1 MKISGSIWMVL
12 AILAVPLAA
21 PTAARAQEK
30 AADAFAAVM
39 QNAGHKAAVLD
50 AARQSPAWSHM
61 ACPAATFAQQP
72 EVGVYVPIQFNPAGQ
87 PVAGE
92 WREGVIA
99 TGCGA
104 TVTLNVLTKVTAPAT
119 LASGPLLPGG
129 TIADPVLQND
139 AQANAVAAA
148 GGIPAACKDAYI
160 ADTKFNAFEGPANPD
175 LPKGQQAAPWRET
188 WTLSLCGTTK
198 NVVMHFAPDAKGVTI
213 HVNPS
218 ETTTG

>member
-1 MKISGSIWMVL
+1 MKISGSILMVL
-12 AILAVPLAA
+12 ALLAITLTVPSAA
-21 PTAARAQEK
+21 QAEEK
-30 AADAFAAVM
+30 AADAFAAVI
-39 QNAGHKAAVLD
+39 QNAGYKAAVMD
-50 AARQSPAWSHM
+50 AARQSSAWSHM
-61 ACPAATFAQQP
+61 ACPTATFAQQP
-72 EVGVYVPIQFNPAGQ
+72 EIGVYVPIHFNPAGQ

-92 WREGVIA
+92 WREGIIA
-99 TGCGA
+99 TGCST

-148 GGIPAACKDAYI
+148 GGIPPSCKDAYI
-160 ADTKFNAFEGPANPD
+160 ANTVFCAYEGSANST
-175 LPKGQQAAPWRET
+175 LPKGEQTAPWREI

-198 NVVMHFAPDAKGVTI
+198 NVVMHFTPNPQGVTI
-213 HVNPS
+213 YVNPS

>member
-1 MKISGSIWMVL
+1 MKVTTSIGLVL
-12 AILAVPLAA
+12 LLLAVPRAGQ
-21 PTAARAQEK
+21 AQEK

-61 ACPAATFAQQP
+61 ACPSATFAPQP
-72 EVGVYVPIQFNPAGQ
+72 EIGVYVPIQFNPAGQ
-87 PVAGE
+87 PVAGQ
-92 WREGVIA
+92 WREGIIA

-104 TVTLNVLTKVTAPAT
+104 TATLNVLTKVTAPAT
-119 LASGPLLPGG
+119 LATGPLLPGG

-139 AQANAVAAA
+139 AQTYAVIAA
-148 GGIPAACKDAYI
+148 GGIPASCKDAYI
-160 ADTKFNAFEGPANPD
+160 ANTNFDAYEGPANPA
-175 LPKGQQAAPWRET
+175 LPKGEQAAPWRET

-198 NVVMHFAPDAKGVTI
+198 NVVLHFSPDPKGVTI

>member
-1 MKISGSIWMVL
+1 MKISASIWVVL
-12 AILAVPLAA
+12 AVLAVPLGAA
-21 PTAARAQEK
+21 AQEK
-30 AADAFAAVM
+30 ASDAFAAVM

-50 AARQSPAWSHM
+50 AARQSPAWTHM
-61 ACPAATFAQQP
+61 ACPNATFAQQP
-72 EVGVYVPIQFNPAGQ
+72 EIGVYAPIQFNPAGQ

-92 WREGVIA
+92 WREGLIA
-99 TGCGA
+99 TGCGT

-148 GGIPAACKDAYI
+148 GGIPPACKDAYI
-160 ADTKFNAFEGPANPD
+160 ANTNFDAYEGPPNKA
-175 LPKGQQAAPWRET
+175 LPKGEQAAPWRET

-198 NVVMHFAPDAKGVTI
+198 KVLMHFTPSPQGVTI